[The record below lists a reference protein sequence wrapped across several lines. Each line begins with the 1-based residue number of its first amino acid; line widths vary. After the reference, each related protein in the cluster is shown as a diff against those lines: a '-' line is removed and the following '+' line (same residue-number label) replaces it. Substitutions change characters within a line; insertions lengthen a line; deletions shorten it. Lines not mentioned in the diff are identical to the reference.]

1 MPRLKFSQ
9 RDSRLETD
17 RSACGA
23 GCITSRH
30 RSWRAATCVGRCV
43 SRTAGLPRRN
53 HVRLSPVQHTDS
65 IPHNSKICSYSSC
78 NTMVPSIARPSTANV
93 DEKKTTYKSEL

>member
-1 MPRLKFSQ
+1 MEM
-9 RDSRLETD
+9 ETGNEEFELC
-17 RSACGA
+17 RA
-23 GCITSRH
+23 GLRGGQEGFTKPRH